1 MALVNHVTPTT
12 ADGIRLFYRADW
24 NYEGGMVSGHYNR
37 HIFIPHKNNS
47 NKGMFRPMDP
57 GNILSQIRLYRYFSN
72 QPHTSGLVLKDDLMY
87 ELFKDAMH
95 HDPIYTQEQ
104 TEHGRVTS
112 LVSRNPVALP
122 IIVEPIN
129 KHRVGRLLRMCVPY
143 RVNFQRPA
151 LRSNN
156 WTNQQFWRWAHP
168 LDIAYGLE
176 HLMTLWLPRLTI
188 ANDGKCSTDAEY
200 NEELEILRQQTPA
213 EDLDLIQSVI
223 ERKIY

>member
-1 MALVNHVTPTT
+1 MEFKHITPTT
-12 ADGIRLFYRADW
+12 LDGTRLFYRSDW
-24 NYEGGMVSGHYNR
+24 NICRGLIGGHYTGQV
-37 HIFIPHKNNS
+37 FIPPKNNS
-47 NKGMFRPMDP
+47 DKGLFRPAEP
-57 GNILSQIRLYRYFSN
+57 SNVIAQIRLYRYFYDEYN
-72 QPHTSGLVLKDDLMY
+72 QSKKTNSINFSGLVDKDELMTK
-87 ELFKDAMH
+87 LFD
-95 HDPIYTQEQ
+95 E
-104 TEHGRVTS
+104 VT
-112 LVSRNPVALP
+112 
-122 IIVEPIN
+122 

-223 ERKIY
+223 ERQIY